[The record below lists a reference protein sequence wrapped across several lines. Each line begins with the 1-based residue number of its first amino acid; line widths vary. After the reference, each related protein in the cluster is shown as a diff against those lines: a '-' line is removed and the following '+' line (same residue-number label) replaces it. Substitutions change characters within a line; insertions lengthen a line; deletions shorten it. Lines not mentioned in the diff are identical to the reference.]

1 MGDSRLSDAQAF
13 ALSEGYTRKLGN
25 QSAIG
30 KLVLARMRELA
41 DSRTAWHRG
50 LWQPGTIVLLDEV
63 VEAVLSTWNG
73 SLTSDEAM
81 KDVIRV
87 AVDQVKRDPGVGDAS
102 VREALLSLLRGL
114 TPSGNTRSKPTADLQ
129 QLLERA
135 IAFTD
140 RSRSGYFARWIEY
153 IQDKGLKPDEVEL
166 TARLLVAHLF
176 DEGFHRNHIHGWLTS
191 VKERSDLEEILVK
204 GRDMLLEPRREYKF
218 VVGVTRAPAEVR
230 ESIGEA
236 WVDSAAYREQF
247 SAASNPKKRPLP
259 RDGAG
264 AVMWSIE
271 ARDPH
276 AAMYELLE
284 WQQKLLARVQLG
296 FGQEGKVEFEDD
308 VVDTSSNKIRTPL
321 EDLRSIRLP
330 SIQRNRLF
338 VGGAAVE
345 QQLDGA
351 IALLASQSGEARGA
365 SIASV
370 WAAAEGLL
378 GRPGGK
384 GTDVADRLADI
395 VACSFPRA
403 EIGELARAWVDNN
416 TDELAESLRGQPSA
430 DQARLMA
437 AYVQEKGDPGFNLP
451 ADKAAV
457 VRYVQL
463 ASSPEEVLRRVRGYY
478 SSVFRRLYYQRNFVM
493 HAAKFDSVTLG
504 VSVRTA
510 PALVAAALD
519 RLVNAQHGQAGVSPL
534 SLAARAENE
543 LSMVGKTGA
552 KPLYLLLD

>member
-1 MGDSRLSDAQAF
+1 M
-13 ALSEGYTRKLGN
+13 
-25 QSAIG
+25 
-30 KLVLARMRELA
+30 ARMKELA

-50 LWQPGTIVLLDEV
+50 LWQPGTVVLLDEV

-87 AVDQVKRDPGVGDAS
+87 AVDQVGRDPGVGDAS
-102 VREALLSLLRGL
+102 VQEALLSLLASL
-114 TPSGNTRSKPTADLQ
+114 TPSGNTRSKPSAELQ

-135 IAFTD
+135 SEFAD
-140 RSRSGYFARWIEY
+140 RSRSGYFARWIKHVEDVG
-153 IQDKGLKPDEVEL
+153 ITSNEVEL

-176 DEGFHRNHIHGWLTS
+176 DEGFHRNHIHGWLS
-191 VKERSDLEEILVK
+191 ALDRKAELPKVLSA
-204 GRDMLLEPRREYKF
+204 GRDMLLEPRREYNFF
-218 VVGVTRAPAEVR
+218 VGLTRAPAEVR
-230 ESIGEA
+230 ESFREA
-236 WVDSAAYREQF
+236 WSDSEIYRQQFAA
-247 SAASNPKKRPLP
+247 AINPKRRPVP
-259 RDGAG
+259 RVGAG
-264 AVMWSIE
+264 AVVWTVE

-296 FGQEGKVEFEDD
+296 FGQEGKVEFEKD
-308 VVDTSSNKIRTPL
+308 VIDTSSNKIRTPL

-395 VACSFPRA
+395 VTCSFPRA
-403 EIGELARAWVDNN
+403 EIGELARVWVDNN
-416 TDELAESLRGQPSA
+416 TDPLAESLRGRPSA
-430 DQARLMA
+430 DQAEIMA
-437 AYVQEKGDPGFNLP
+437 AYLVSEGDPGFREA

-457 VRYVQL
+457 VRYQQL
-463 ASSPEEVLRRVRGYY
+463 FADPAGVLKRVRGYY

-543 LSMVGKTGA
+543 LGMVGKSGA
-552 KPLYLLLD
+552 RPLYLLLD